1 MYYDAEEEREIGGI
15 KGINQVTCRELGGRR
30 RQSEVQ
36 GPSSSQPRDVQYR
49 SLLDVLHFK
58 LRFVWIPEIANRC

>member
-1 MYYDAEEEREIGGI
+1 MYYDAEEEKEIGGI
-15 KGINQVTCRELGGRR
+15 KGINQVICREVEEG
-30 RQSEVQ
+30 SMVQ

-58 LRFVWIPEIANRC
+58 LGFFGSLRSQIAVDNI